1 MKIEVY
7 IKDSVYTINCGNGSQ
22 KMRWLAEAAALKYD
36 PNAMLRIGEPRC
48 LKLEDGTLLNLN

>member
-48 LKLEDGTLLNLN
+48 LKL